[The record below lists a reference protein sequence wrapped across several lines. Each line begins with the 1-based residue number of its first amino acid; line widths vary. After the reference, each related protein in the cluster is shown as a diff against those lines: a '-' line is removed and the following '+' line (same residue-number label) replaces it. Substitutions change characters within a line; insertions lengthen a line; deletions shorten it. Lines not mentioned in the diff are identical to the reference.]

1 MTLGKVI
8 QTARKQTGITQ
19 VELGEKL
26 GVSGSMIGQWENDLR
41 NPKPATVGRIAGAL
55 GEPFMKLFL
64 EYIKEFEEKTDD
76 KLQAIRAED
85 EALCKELSTLREEEF
100 QKNLAAFVSSTIGR
114 TIVDA
119 FYSLN
124 ERGQKEAMER
134 VIELTFLPWFSTGDL
149 SDDWE
154 EYMKEL
160 HEEAQ
165 DQASTKE

>member
-8 QTARKQTGITQ
+8 QTARKQTGMTQ

-64 EYIKEFEEKTDD
+64 EYIKELKEKTDD

-85 EALCKELSTLREEEF
+85 EALCKEFSVLREKEI
-100 QKNLAAFVSSTIGR
+100 QKR
-114 TIVDA
+114 QDA
-119 FYSLN
+119 V
-124 ERGQKEAMER
+124 G
-134 VIELTFLPWFSTGDL
+134 I
-149 SDDWE
+149 
-154 EYMKEL
+154 
-160 HEEAQ
+160 
-165 DQASTKE
+165 